1 MLISSASITKHH
13 GDRCILDTISFSIE
27 ENDKI
32 AVLGVNGT
40 GKSTFLKIISQE
52 EDCKGTIIRKNGC
65 VISYL
70 SQDPDFNENN
80 TIMQQVYTAIDKKKV
95 PVFEIE
101 AMLNKLGITNYQ
113 QTIKELSGGQ
123 IKRVAL
129 AITLL
134 TPCDLLIL
142 DEPTNHLDSSM
153 IEYLEKYL
161 IKYNKALLMVT
172 HDRYFLDRITTKIF
186 EIDHGNLYEYKAN
199 YSLFLEQKAKR
210 EEDALNTQRK
220 RESFLRKE
228 IEWVRAGVQARS
240 TKSKERLAR
249 FEKLNSVEKIE
260 DKKEVGMIGM
270 SSRLGKKTV
279 ILDALSM
286 SFDHQLLFTP
296 FSYTFKRT
304 DRIGILG
311 NNGTGKSTLLN
322 IIAGSIQPTSGRV
335 ILGETV
341 KLGYFKQGNQE
352 MNPTT
357 KVIDYIKETSNN
369 LITSEGSFSASQMCE
384 RFLFDSSMQHTM
396 IGRLS
401 GGEKRR
407 LYLLKIL
414 MQAPNVLLF
423 DEPTNDLDIQTLAIL
438 EDYLDSFN
446 GVVITVCHDRYFLDR
461 ICDSI
466 FVFKD
471 QKITVFNGGYTM
483 YLDTATKTSKEK
495 GDGALRYALEK
506 KSILKMSFK
515 EKQELEG
522 MENLMQEL
530 EDTISKIDLQ
540 MVALQE
546 DFEAIAKLSTQREE
560 VEKEVESK
568 TERWMELLELQE
580 KIENQINQP

>member
-1 MLISSASITKHH
+1 MLLSSSSVTKHH
-13 GDRCILDTISFSIE
+13 GDRCILDAISFSIE
-27 ENDKI
+27 DNDKI

-40 GKSTFLKIISQE
+40 GKSTFLKIIAGI
-52 EDCKGTIIRKNGC
+52 EDYQGDIIRKSSL

-70 SQDPDFNENN
+70 SQNPDFEDTN
-80 TIMQQVYTAIDKKKV
+80 TIMQQVYVSIDEKKT

-101 AMLNKLGITNYQ
+101 AMLNKLGITNYH

-123 IKRVAL
+123 QKRVAL
-129 AITLL
+129 AIALL

-142 DEPTNHLDSSM
+142 DEPTNHLDSTM

-172 HDRYFLDRITTKIF
+172 HDRYFLDRITTKIY
-186 EIDHGNLYEYKAN
+186 EIDHGSLFEYNAN
-199 YSLFLEQKAKR
+199 YSTFLEQKAMR
-210 EEDALNTQRK
+210 EENALATQKK

-249 FEKLNSVEKIE
+249 FEKLNSIDKIE
-260 DKKEVGMIGM
+260 DNKSVEMIGM
-270 SSRLGKKTV
+270 QSRLGKKTV
-279 ILDALSM
+279 IFEEVSM
-286 SFDHQLLFTP
+286 SFENQLLFTP
-296 FSYTFKRT
+296 FTYTCKRI

-322 IIAGSIQPTSGRV
+322 IIDGTLVPTTGKV
-335 ILGETV
+335 ILGDTV

-357 KVIDYIKETSNN
+357 KVIVYIKETSNHLDTN
-369 LITSEGSFSASQMCE
+369 EGSFSASQMCE
-384 RFLFDSSMQHTM
+384 RFLFDSSMQHTT

-414 MQAPNVLLF
+414 MQAPNILLF
-423 DEPTNDLDIQTLAIL
+423 DEPTNDLDIQTLTIL

-446 GVVITVCHDRYFLDR
+446 GIVIVVCHDRYFLDR

-471 QKITVFNGGYTM
+471 QQITVHNGGYTT
-483 YLDTATKTSKEK
+483 YLETSTKIVNKKSDGSIRYAKEK
-495 GDGALRYALEK
+495 QNT
-506 KSILKMSFK
+506 LKMSFK
-515 EKQELEG
+515 EKQELES
-522 MENLMQEL
+522 MEGIIQEL
-530 EDTISKIDLQ
+530 ETRIQELDAQITTHQQDFKKIS
-540 MVALQE
+540 E
-546 DFEAIAKLSTQREE
+546 LSTKRIVLEE
-560 VEKEVESK
+560 QLESK

-580 KIENQINQP
+580 QIEASKK

>member
-1 MLISSASITKHH
+1 MLLSSSSVTKHH
-13 GDRCILDTISFSIE
+13 GDRCILDAISFSIE
-27 ENDKI
+27 DNDKI

-40 GKSTFLKIISQE
+40 GKSTFLKIIAGI
-52 EDCKGTIIRKNGC
+52 EDYQGDIIRKSSL

-70 SQDPDFNENN
+70 SQNPDFEDTN
-80 TIMQQVYTAIDKKKV
+80 TIMQQVYVSIDEKKT

-101 AMLNKLGITNYQ
+101 AMLNKLGITNYH

-123 IKRVAL
+123 QKRVAL
-129 AITLL
+129 AIALL

-142 DEPTNHLDSSM
+142 DEPTNHLDSTM

-172 HDRYFLDRITTKIF
+172 HDRYFLDRITTKIY
-186 EIDHGNLYEYKAN
+186 EIDHGSLFEYNAN
-199 YSLFLEQKAKR
+199 YSTFLEQKAMR
-210 EEDALNTQRK
+210 EENALATQKK

-249 FEKLNSVEKIE
+249 FEKLNSIDKIE
-260 DKKEVGMIGM
+260 DNKSVEMIGM
-270 SSRLGKKTV
+270 QSRLGKKTV
-279 ILDALSM
+279 IFEEVSM
-286 SFDHQLLFTP
+286 SFENQLLFTP
-296 FSYTFKRT
+296 FTYTCKRI

-322 IIAGSIQPTSGRV
+322 IIDGTLVPTTGKV
-335 ILGETV
+335 ILGDTV

-357 KVIDYIKETSNN
+357 KVIVYIKETSNHLDTN
-369 LITSEGSFSASQMCE
+369 EGSFSASQMCE
-384 RFLFDSSMQHTM
+384 RFLFDSSMQHTT

-423 DEPTNDLDIQTLAIL
+423 DEPTNDLDIQTLTIL

-446 GVVITVCHDRYFLDR
+446 GIVIVVCHDRYFLDR

-471 QKITVFNGGYTM
+471 QQITVHNGGYTT
-483 YLDTATKTSKEK
+483 YLETMTKIVNKKSDGSIRYAKEK
-495 GDGALRYALEK
+495 QNT
-506 KSILKMSFK
+506 LKMSFK
-515 EKQELEG
+515 EKQELES
-522 MENLMQEL
+522 MESIIQEL
-530 EDTISKIDLQ
+530 ETRIQELDAQITTHQQDFKKIS
-540 MVALQE
+540 E
-546 DFEAIAKLSTQREE
+546 LSTKRIVLEE
-560 VEKEVESK
+560 QLESK

-580 KIENQINQP
+580 QIEASKK

>member
-1 MLISSASITKHH
+1 MLLSSSSVTKHH
-13 GDRCILDTISFSIE
+13 GDRCILDAISFSIE
-27 ENDKI
+27 DNDKI

-40 GKSTFLKIISQE
+40 GKSTFLKIIAGI
-52 EDCKGTIIRKNGC
+52 EDYQGDIIRKSSL

-70 SQDPDFNENN
+70 SQNPDFEDTN
-80 TIMQQVYTAIDKKKV
+80 TIMQQVYVSIDEKKT

-101 AMLNKLGITNYQ
+101 AMLNKLGITNYH

-123 IKRVAL
+123 QKRVAL
-129 AITLL
+129 AIALL

-142 DEPTNHLDSSM
+142 DEPTNHLDSTM

-172 HDRYFLDRITTKIF
+172 HDRYFLDRITTKIY
-186 EIDHGNLYEYKAN
+186 EIDHGSLFEYNAN
-199 YSLFLEQKAKR
+199 YSTFLEQKAMR
-210 EEDALNTQRK
+210 EENALATQKK

-249 FEKLNSVEKIE
+249 FEKLNSIDKIE
-260 DKKEVGMIGM
+260 DNKSVEMIGM
-270 SSRLGKKTV
+270 QSRLGKKTV
-279 ILDALSM
+279 IFEEVSM
-286 SFDHQLLFTP
+286 SFENQLLFTP
-296 FSYTFKRT
+296 FTYTCKRI

-322 IIAGSIQPTSGRV
+322 IIDDTLVPTTGKV
-335 ILGETV
+335 ILGDTV

-357 KVIDYIKETSNN
+357 KVIDYIKETSNHLDTN
-369 LITSEGSFSASQMCE
+369 EGSFSASQMCE
-384 RFLFDSSMQHTM
+384 RFLFDSSMQHTT

-423 DEPTNDLDIQTLAIL
+423 DEPTNDLDIQTLTIL

-446 GVVITVCHDRYFLDR
+446 GIVIVVCHDRYFLDR

-471 QKITVFNGGYTM
+471 QQITVHNGGYTT
-483 YLDTATKTSKEK
+483 YLETTTKIVNKKSDGSIRYAKEK
-495 GDGALRYALEK
+495 QNT
-506 KSILKMSFK
+506 LKMSFK
-515 EKQELEG
+515 EKQELES
-522 MENLMQEL
+522 MESIIQEL
-530 EDTISKIDLQ
+530 ETRIQELDAQITTHQQDFKKIS
-540 MVALQE
+540 E
-546 DFEAIAKLSTQREE
+546 LSTKRIVLEE
-560 VEKEVESK
+560 QLESK

-580 KIENQINQP
+580 QIEASKK

>member
-1 MLISSASITKHH
+1 MLVSSSSITKHH
-13 GDRCILDTISFSIE
+13 GDRCILDAISFSIE
-27 ENDKI
+27 DNDKI

-40 GKSTFLKIISQE
+40 GKSTFLKIIAGIE
-52 EDCKGTIIRKNGC
+52 EYQGDIICKNSL

-70 SQDPDFNENN
+70 SQNPDFDDTN
-80 TIMQQVYTAIDKKKV
+80 TIMQQVYVSIDEKKT

-101 AMLNKLGITNYQ
+101 AMLNKLGITNYH

-123 IKRVAL
+123 QKRVAL
-129 AITLL
+129 AIALL

-142 DEPTNHLDSSM
+142 DEPTNHLDSTM

-186 EIDHGNLYEYKAN
+186 EIDHSSMYEYNAN
-199 YSLFLEQKAKR
+199 YSTFLEQKAIR
-210 EEDALNTQRK
+210 EENALATQKK

-249 FEKLNSVEKIE
+249 FEKLNSIDKIE
-260 DKKEVGMIGM
+260 ENKSVEMIGM
-270 SSRLGKKTV
+270 QSRLGKKTIIFEEV
-279 ILDALSM
+279 SM
-286 SFDHQLLFTP
+286 SFENKLLFTP
-296 FSYTFKRT
+296 FTYTCKRV

-322 IIAGSIQPTSGRV
+322 IIDGTLVPTTGKV
-335 ILGETV
+335 ILGDTV
-341 KLGYFKQGNQE
+341 KLGYFKQGNQD
-352 MNPTT
+352 MNPAT
-357 KVIDYIKETSNN
+357 KVIDYIKETSNHLETN
-369 LITSEGSFSASQMCE
+369 EGSFSATQMCE
-384 RFLFDSSMQHTM
+384 RFLFDSSMQHTT

-423 DEPTNDLDIQTLAIL
+423 DEPTNDLDIQTLTIL

-446 GVVITVCHDRYFLDR
+446 GIVIVVCHDRYFLDR

-471 QKITVFNGGYTM
+471 QQITVHNGGYTT
-483 YLDTATKTSKEK
+483 YLETTTKSANKK
-495 GDGALRYALEK
+495 GDGAIRYAMEK
-506 KSILKMSFK
+506 QNILKMSFK
-515 EKQELEG
+515 EKQELES
-522 MENLMQEL
+522 MEGIIQEL
-530 EDTISKIDLQ
+530 ETSIQELDALITTHQQDFKKIS
-540 MVALQE
+540 E
-546 DFEAIAKLSTQREE
+546 LSTKRTLLEE
-560 VEKEVESK
+560 QLESK

-580 KIENQINQP
+580 QIEASKR